1 MEDVDAVVRA
11 LAEIVEELR
20 SISPL
25 GKSQETEET

>member
-1 MEDVDAVVRA
+1 MNDVDAVVQA

-25 GKSQETEET
+25 GKSQEKEEV